1 MRAKGEKEKEEET
14 RQFRKERISSSIPA
28 GFLNWQASKGDISN
42 EKPL

>member
-1 MRAKGEKEKEEET
+1 MRAKGEKEKGET